1 MLRPNSWRRKNF
13 PLILDIV
20 NSLGPVE
27 IELQEAPSWQLHD
40 RAGHD
45 DVKVGQTCCMQRKIV
60 IVLVARLT
68 TARSIERGLGTTHQG
83 MTNPRAI
90 DAERMK
96 SLIDRTDSPMA
107 KRPLGSNKRVV
118 LDMKS
123 SASLHYR
130 LLLPRS

>member
-1 MLRPNSWRRKNF
+1 
-13 PLILDIV
+13 
-20 NSLGPVE
+20 
-27 IELQEAPSWQLHD
+27 
-40 RAGHD
+40 
-45 DVKVGQTCCMQRKIV
+45 MQRKVV

-68 TARSIERGLGTTHQG
+68 TARSIEKGLGTTHQG
-83 MTNPRAI
+83 MTNTRAI

-96 SLIDRTDSPMA
+96 GLIDRMDSPMA